1 MIKFF
6 RHIRRSLI
14 QKNQMGKYFKYAIGE
29 IFLVVIG
36 ILIALQINIWNEQ
49 RKTKVEEGLYL
60 NRLIVENKEDLTTF
74 TNEINNLVFG
84 IKTIEEFSKAFKEK
98 STSDSTLIKRAN
110 DYFQYGSIYPTFSSS
125 TSTFDDLSSTGNLK
139 IISSVALRDKLVKH
153 YALHEQVNERIRIG
167 IEWALPVD
175 GPFTYEHN
183 IMQFEPSSTF
193 LFPNK
198 SITEQASYLRTHADD
213 FINMAAAQ
221 YWLKKDAISQLELL
235 KEETEILINLLESD
249 D

>member
-6 RHIRRSLI
+6 RHIRQSLI
-14 QKNQMGKYFKYAIGE
+14 NQNKMGKYFKYAIGE
-29 IFLVVIG
+29 IILVVIG
-36 ILIALQINIWNEQ
+36 ILIALQINTWNEQ
-49 RKTKVEEGLYL
+49 RKINIEEGLYI
-60 NRLIVENKEDLTTF
+60 NRLIIENKEDLITF
-74 TNEINNLVFG
+74 ENEINNLKNG
-84 IKTIEEFSKAFKEK
+84 IATIESFSQAFKDVN
-98 STSDSTLIKRAN
+98 TPDSVLVKTAN

-139 IISSVALRDKLVKH
+139 ILSNTELRDKLVKH
-153 YALHEQVNERIRIG
+153 YALHEQVHERIRIG

-193 LFPNK
+193 LFPEK
-198 SITEQASYLRTHADD
+198 SLQDQASYLRIHKED

-235 KEETEILINLLESD
+235 KDESKIVIQLLESQ
-249 D
+249 